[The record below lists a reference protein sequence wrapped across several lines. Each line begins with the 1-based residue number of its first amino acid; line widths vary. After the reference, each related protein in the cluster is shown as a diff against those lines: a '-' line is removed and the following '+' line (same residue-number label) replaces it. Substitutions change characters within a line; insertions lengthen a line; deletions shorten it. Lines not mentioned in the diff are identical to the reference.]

1 MVIKVTDLLAINK
14 KVTKSFNCNECIS
27 RACLQLLPQQ
37 TLIFTACMT
46 DHYVHTL
53 SNGIRILFKHAP
65 SAITH
70 CCFIVNAGS
79 RDELPHQTGLAHFIE
94 HLLFKETERRGTSQI
109 LNRLELV
116 GADLNAY
123 TTKEYTCI
131 HASLLNQHLER
142 AIDLFED
149 ILFHS
154 TFPEDEQEKERGVI
168 LDEIASYLDQ
178 PEEAIQDDFEEIL
191 FKNHPIGNN
200 ILGTPDTVAKLGTA
214 DIEQFIAANYNTHEM
229 VFAVFGDYDF
239 KKIIKLS
246 EKYFGPIPANT
257 SQKSRVA
264 PGESSSSETIV
275 TKPISQT
282 HCIIGSKAYP
292 SSHEYKNGLL
302 LLNNLLGGMGM
313 SSRLNLE
320 IREKYGIA
328 YTIESNYTAL
338 TDTGIFSI
346 YYGTDTEKSDRA
358 ARLIHKELKK
368 LRDNQLGTL
377 QLHQA
382 KEKFI
387 GQIALA
393 EENRIS
399 LIISMAKSLLD
410 FGCIDTLQQ
419 VFDKINAV
427 TAPQLL
433 AISNEIFDNN
443 RMTTLLFE
451 PKV

>member
-1 MVIKVTDLLAINK
+1 
-14 KVTKSFNCNECIS
+14 
-27 RACLQLLPQQ
+27 
-37 TLIFTACMT
+37 MT
-46 DHYVHTL
+46 EDHYIHTL
-53 SNGIRILFKHAP
+53 PNGIRILFKHAP
-65 SAITH
+65 LTITH

-79 RDELPHQTGLAHFIE
+79 RDEAENQAGLAHFIE
-94 HLLFKETERRGTSQI
+94 HLLFKETERRSTSQI

-123 TTKEYTCI
+123 TTKEYTCV

-142 AIDLFED
+142 AMDLFED

-178 PEEAIQDDFEEIL
+178 PEEAIQDDFEELL
-191 FKNHPIGNN
+191 FKGHPMGNN
-200 ILGTPDTVAKLGTA
+200 ILGTPETVARLNRK
-214 DIEQFIAANYNTHEM
+214 DIDQFIAANYNTSEM

-239 KKIIKLS
+239 KKVIKLS
-246 EKYFGPIPANT
+246 EKYFGPVPANHSKKQRVT
-257 SQKSRVA
+257 PPGILASKSISA
-264 PGESSSSETIV
+264 
-275 TKPISQT
+275 KPISQT
-282 HCIIGSKAYP
+282 HCIIGSRAYS
-292 SSHEYKNGLL
+292 SSHQYKNGLL
-302 LLNNLLGGMGM
+302 LLNNLLGGIGM

-328 YTIESNYTAL
+328 YTVESNYTSL

-346 YYGTDTEKSDRA
+346 YFGTDKEKTDKA
-358 ARLIHKELKK
+358 MRLVHKELKK
-368 LRDNQLGTL
+368 LRNNKLGSL

-382 KEKFI
+382 KQKFI

-393 EENRIS
+393 EENRMS

-410 FGCIDTLQQ
+410 FNYVDTLQQ

-427 TAPQLL
+427 TADQLL
-433 AISNEIFDNN
+433 TISNEIFDDS
-443 RMTTLLFE
+443 RMITLLFE
-451 PKV
+451 PK

>member
-1 MVIKVTDLLAINK
+1 
-14 KVTKSFNCNECIS
+14 
-27 RACLQLLPQQ
+27 
-37 TLIFTACMT
+37 MT
-46 DHYVHTL
+46 DYQVHTL
-53 SNGIRILFKHAP
+53 PNGIRILFKYAA
-65 SAITH
+65 STITH

-79 RDELPHQTGLAHFIE
+79 RDERARQTGLAHFIE
-94 HLLFKETERRGTSQI
+94 HLLFKETERRNTSQI

-131 HASLLNQHLER
+131 HASLLNQHLTR
-142 AIDLFED
+142 AMDLFED

-178 PEEAIQDDFEEIL
+178 PEEAIQDDFENLL
-191 FKNHPIGNN
+191 FKGHPIGEN
-200 ILGTPDTVAKLGTA
+200 ILGNPETVARLNGNNIK
-214 DIEQFIAANYNTHEM
+214 EFIGANYNTSEM
-229 VFAVFGDYDF
+229 VFAVFGSYDF
-239 KKIIKLS
+239 KKVVKLS
-246 EKYFGPIPANT
+246 EKYFGPVIAND
-257 SQKSRVA
+257 SQKNRLTPAKNTFGRSA
-264 PGESSSSETIV
+264 FN
-275 TKPISQT
+275 KPISQT
-282 HCIIGSKAYP
+282 HCIMGNQAYS
-292 SSHEYKNGLL
+292 SSHPHKNGLL

-346 YYGTDTEKSDRA
+346 YFGTDSEKA
-358 ARLIHKELKK
+358 GKAEKLVHKELKK
-368 LRDNQLGTL
+368 LRGQKLGSL
-377 QLHQA
+377 QLHQT

-393 EENRIS
+393 EENRMG

-410 FGCIDTLQQ
+410 FNYVDTLQQ

-427 TAPQLL
+427 TAEQLL
-433 AISNEIFDNN
+433 EISNEIFDID
-443 RMTTLLFE
+443 RMVTLLFE
-451 PKV
+451 PK

>member
-1 MVIKVTDLLAINK
+1 
-14 KVTKSFNCNECIS
+14 
-27 RACLQLLPQQ
+27 
-37 TLIFTACMT
+37 MT
-46 DHYVHTL
+46 DYQVHTL

-65 SAITH
+65 STITH

-79 RDELPHQTGLAHFIE
+79 RDELGHQIGLAHFIE
-94 HLLFKETERRGTSQI
+94 HLLFKETERRNTSQI

-142 AIDLFED
+142 TIDLFED

-154 TFPEDEQEKERGVI
+154 TFPEEEQEKERGVI

-178 PEEAIQDDFEEIL
+178 PEEAIQDDFECLL
-191 FKNHPIGNN
+191 FKDHPIGEN
-200 ILGTPDTVAKLGTA
+200 ILGTPETVAKLSSK
-214 DIEQFIAANYNTHEM
+214 DIQDFMAANNNTSEM

-239 KKIIKLS
+239 KKLIKLS
-246 EKYFGPIPANT
+246 EKYFGTVPANNA
-257 SQKSRVA
+257 QKHRLT
-264 PGESSSSETIV
+264 PELNTNGNYIF

-282 HCIIGSKAYP
+282 HCVIGNQAYA
-292 SSHEYKNGLL
+292 SSHQNKTGLL
-302 LLNNLLGGMGM
+302 LLNNMLGGMGM

-320 IREKYGIA
+320 IREKHGIA

-346 YYGTDTEKSDRA
+346 YFGTDSEKA
-358 ARLIHKELKK
+358 EKATKLVHKELKK
-368 LRDNQLGTL
+368 LREQKLGTL
-377 QLHQA
+377 QLHQT

-393 EENRIS
+393 EESRMG
-399 LIISMAKSLLD
+399 LIISMAKSLVD
-410 FGCIDTLQQ
+410 FNYVDSLQQ

-427 TAPQLL
+427 TAEQLL
-433 AISNEIFDNN
+433 AISNEIFDDS
-443 RMTTLLFE
+443 RMVTLVFE
-451 PKV
+451 PKQ

>member
-1 MVIKVTDLLAINK
+1 
-14 KVTKSFNCNECIS
+14 
-27 RACLQLLPQQ
+27 
-37 TLIFTACMT
+37 MT
-46 DHYVHTL
+46 DYQVHTL
-53 SNGIRILFKHAP
+53 ANGIRILYKHAP
-65 SAITH
+65 STITH

-79 RDELPHQTGLAHFIE
+79 RDEADHQVGLAHFIE
-94 HLLFKETERRGTSQI
+94 HLLFKETERRNTSQI

-142 AIDLFED
+142 TIDLFED

-178 PEEAIQDDFEEIL
+178 PEEAIQDDFECLL
-191 FKNHPIGNN
+191 FKDHPIGQN
-200 ILGTPDTVAKLGTA
+200 ILGTPETVGRLNSQ
-214 DIEQFIAANYNTHEM
+214 DIQDFMAANNNTSEM
-229 VFAVFGDYDF
+229 VFGVIGDYDF
-239 KKIIKLS
+239 KKVIKLA
-246 EKYFGPIPANT
+246 EKYFGHVPANDA
-257 SQKSRVA
+257 KKHRVT
-264 PGESSSSETIV
+264 PVLNTLGNYIF

-282 HCIIGSKAYP
+282 HCVIGNQAYS
-292 SSHEYKNGLL
+292 SSHQHKTALL

-320 IREKYGIA
+320 IREKHGIA
-328 YTIESNYTAL
+328 YTVESNYTAL

-346 YYGTDTEKSDRA
+346 YFGTDKEKADRA
-358 ARLIHKELKK
+358 SRLIHKELKK
-368 LRDNQLGTL
+368 LRDQKLGTL

-393 EENRIS
+393 EESRMG
-399 LIISMAKSLLD
+399 LIISMAKSLID
-410 FGCIDTLQQ
+410 FNHADSLQQ
-419 VFDKINAV
+419 VFDKINMV
-427 TAPQLL
+427 TAEQLL
-433 AISNEIFDNN
+433 EISNEIFDND
-443 RMTTLLFE
+443 RMITLVFE
-451 PKV
+451 PNQ